1 MSEALAF
8 ARQIADALHAAN
20 KLGIVHR
27 DMKPA
32 NIMLV
37 PAEATASV
45 GFRAVIT
52 DFGLAR
58 LDPVL
63 SQGNLSALSH
73 TARPIGTLAY
83 MAPEQLEGTAVSP
96 ATDIYAFGLILFEMV
111 TGTRAF
117 PSENFLS
124 GIAQRLTG
132 TLPGQ
137 DQVFELAVSDASG
150 EAFKR
155 IFETRHCSREFEDLA
170 TESRELLLFLHP
182 KQAVPPQRID
192 LEVDKLSDDLDNL
205 LDMMAGV
212 PNSATEATAG
222 VGVGEAA
229 SGGDTQP
236 AATEETQTPSEIL
249 EWDAKCSAY
258 QTKLVDL
265 LQIASRLRCAKPA
278 RLAIVISAWDRCEKE
293 KLQPEAWIKARL
305 PLLYQYMVAN
315 ADVCEFAVFGVSAQ
329 GAELKNPGVLLDT
342 IRASDRIKV
351 VHGANESKD
360 LTLPINFLLED
371 AAKDS
376 AK

>member
-1 MSEALAF
+1 MQTTRKPVKLLAMGLPRVGKTTF
-8 ARQIADALHAAN
+8 LAAFWHLLTSREVQDSLVLAELQPSRDHLNMIA
-20 KLGIVHR
+20 
-27 DMKPA
+27 
-32 NIMLV
+32 
-37 PAEATASV
+37 
-45 GFRAVIT
+45 
-52 DFGLAR
+52 
-58 LDPVL
+58 
-63 SQGNLSALSH
+63 
-73 TARPIGTLAY
+73 TLWRKWKEI
-83 MAPEQLEGTAVSP
+83 PRTTLPKERV
-96 ATDIYAFGLILFEMV
+96 V
-111 TGTRAF
+111 TVNVR
-117 PSENFLS
+117 
-124 GIAQRLTG
+124 
-132 TLPGQ
+132 LPGQ
-137 DQVFELAVSDASG
+137 DQVFELAVPDASG

-192 LEVDKLSDDLDNL
+192 LEVDKLSEDLDKL
-205 LDMMAGV
+205 LDEMAKV
-212 PNSATEATAG
+212 PDSAAEGTAG
-222 VGVGEAA
+222 GGVSQPA
-229 SGGDTQP
+229 SAGGDEKQV
-236 AATEETQTPSEIL
+236 ATEETQTPTEIL
-249 EWDAKCSAY
+249 EWDAKYSAY
-258 QTKLVDL
+258 QAKLVDL
-265 LQIASRLRCAKPA
+265 LQIASRLRGPQPA

-360 LTLPINFLLED
+360 LTLPIKFLLED